1 MGITVNSQYPMPM
14 PFSNIVR
21 DIFYANNLY
30 ACMYIVEWI
39 PKLQNRIDAWFS
51 GRLLSKMAIKSWNFH
66 ISHNR
71 KLCMG
76 QKWQKLQI
84 QDLLNEVYPK
94 GQIFKMTLFSPID
107 LDKIMP
113 KNPK

>member
-1 MGITVNSQYPMPM
+1 
-14 PFSNIVR
+14 
-21 DIFYANNLY
+21 
-30 ACMYIVEWI
+30 
-39 PKLQNRIDAWFS
+39 
-51 GRLLSKMAIKSWNFH
+51 
-66 ISHNR
+66 
-71 KLCMG
+71 MG

-113 KNPK
+113 KIQNCENSKLKTSNIKLCQAKIKINK